1 MTLAALGEIDHVPGR
16 NFATLAATF
25 VAAAGLL
32 ADCASGGM
40 APPPSPPPVAP
51 AEMRVIYTCDNGERV
66 QVRDFP
72 QQGIA
77 VLERGGQ
84 NSELQ
89 QSVTP
94 PGFTCSGG
102 QTTLRVAQDRLTMQM
117 SIGMMA
123 TASCGAT

>member
-1 MTLAALGEIDHVPGR
+1 MSAS
-16 NFATLAATF
+16 NFATLAAAF
-25 VAAAGLL
+25 SAVAGLL
-32 ADCASGGM
+32 AGCAGGGM
-40 APPPSPPPVAP
+40 APPPPPAAP
-51 AEMRVIYTCDNGERV
+51 AEMRVIYTCDSGERV

-72 QQGIA
+72 QQSIA

-94 PGFTCSGG
+94 PGFTYSGG

>member
-1 MTLAALGEIDHVPGR
+1 VTLAALGEIDHVPAS
-16 NFATLAATF
+16 NFATLAETF

-32 ADCASGGM
+32 AGCASGGM
-40 APPPSPPPVAP
+40 APPPPVAP
-51 AEMRVIYTCDNGERV
+51 AEMRVSYTCDNGERV

-117 SIGMMA
+117 TIGMMA
-123 TASCGAT
+123 TASCGVT